1 MQRKWCCGC
10 TCVVQKWIRAV
21 SESTKRRARSDITLT
36 VGPGDATLLCFY
48 NLKTSF
54 KFVFVFNNSSSGF
67 VRTEWLKQLI
77 PKKLIQT
84 SFFFMGSTYFRWWI
98 MEVGWWVMETNK
110 SKQLWEFSLI
120 PQSERVLWCLYRNGF
135 LTPSSSILSIYWS
148 HGIMKM
154 QCN

>member
-10 TCVVQKWIRAV
+10 RCVVQKWIRAV

-36 VGPGDATLLCFY
+36 VGPGDVTLLCFY

-120 PQSERVLWCLYRNGF
+120 PQKWVCTLVFILEWFSN
-135 LTPSSSILSIYWS
+135 SIFVNSLHLLESW
-148 HGIMKM
+148 HNEDAM
-154 QCN
+154 